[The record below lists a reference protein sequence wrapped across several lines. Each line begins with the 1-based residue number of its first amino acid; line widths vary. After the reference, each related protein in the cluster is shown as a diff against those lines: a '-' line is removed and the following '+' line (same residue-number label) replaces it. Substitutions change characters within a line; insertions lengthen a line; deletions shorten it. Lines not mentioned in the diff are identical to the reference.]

1 VLLGRES
8 ECDAIDGLLDAARD
22 SRSGVLVLRGEA
34 GIGKTALLQRALA
47 GADGMRL
54 LTGAGVE
61 AESELPFA
69 GLHQLLWPVLDRA
82 GELPDVQTAALRGAF
97 GLSAERV
104 EDRFLVSVAV
114 LSLLTAAADE
124 RPLLCVVDDAHWLDG
139 ASAEALVFVARRLQ
153 ADPIA
158 VLIAARDD
166 DARQFDAHGL
176 PELRL
181 GGLTSADAG
190 ALLDGALPAVVREDL
205 VGATGGNP
213 LALLELP
220 GALTD
225 DERSGR
231 APLRIDL
238 PLNERIEGAFLA
250 RVEPLGD
257 DARRLLVLAAADDS
271 GDVGTLLRA
280 SERLALALDAV
291 DTVERAGLLVAQGNR
306 LRFRHPLL
314 RSAVYRAAGFAER
327 RAAHEAL
334 AAVLDDDADADRR
347 AWHRAAGTTAP
358 DDEAAAALALTADHA
373 ADRGGHAAA
382 ARALERAAELD
393 SDAQR
398 RTAHLVAA
406 ATSSALAGRAGH
418 AIALLDRAE
427 PLNDPLSRA
436 AAAKVRGEV
445 SLAVGRPSDAHDL
458 LAAAAWAVMPTD
470 RDTALPL
477 LMRACMAAAL
487 AGEPQAIARILAA
500 LDRDPQGAPTFS
512 SQLLT
517 GIGRLIS
524 GDTSGVASIEAALAQ
539 ADTLDEP
546 HLVQQAGGGAIFLG
560 DWARAR
566 RFFERAIALSR
577 DQGVVALLPDLLGLR
592 ALLTMWD
599 RRLAEAAA
607 DADEAVRLARDI
619 GAGNAVALPV
629 CVLAWIEGL
638 RGDEEACR
646 SHVDDVL
653 AMALERGLALPAGL
667 ATWALAQLDLAAGR
681 WDEALVRLV
690 AVAEVRP
697 GFGHPFLPVLS
708 AWDRIEAAVHSGRDD
723 VAEQALAL
731 FAAWAQSAAP
741 TWAAPVLADC
751 RALVAPPGEAD
762 PHFEAAVAGLEAV
775 SPLDQAR
782 IHLHYGEHLRRER
795 RKIDARAHL
804 RAAYEGF
811 DWLGAA
817 PWAERAHREL
827 RATGERARKRHLSP
841 LAELTPQEIQVAR
854 LVGEGATNKD
864 VASQLFVSPKTV
876 EYHLRK
882 VFAKLGISS
891 RMELVGLELEQ
902 EAPAA
907 A

>member
-1 VLLGRES
+1 
-8 ECDAIDGLLDAARD
+8 
-22 SRSGVLVLRGEA
+22 
-34 GIGKTALLQRALA
+34 
-47 GADGMRL
+47 M
-54 LTGAGVE
+54 
-61 AESELPFA
+61 
-69 GLHQLLWPVLDRA
+69 
-82 GELPDVQTAALRGAF
+82 
-97 GLSAERV
+97 
-104 EDRFLVSVAV
+104 
-114 LSLLTAAADE
+114 
-124 RPLLCVVDDAHWLDG
+124 
-139 ASAEALVFVARRLQ
+139 
-153 ADPIA
+153 
-158 VLIAARDD
+158 
-166 DARQFDAHGL
+166 
-176 PELRL
+176 
-181 GGLTSADAG
+181 
-190 ALLDGALPAVVREDL
+190 
-205 VGATGGNP
+205 
-213 LALLELP
+213 
-220 GALTD
+220 
-225 DERSGR
+225 
-231 APLRIDL
+231 
-238 PLNERIEGAFLA
+238 
-250 RVEPLGD
+250 
-257 DARRLLVLAAADDS
+257 LAAADDS
-271 GDVGTLLRA
+271 GDVGDAAARRRA
-280 SERLALALDAV
+280 RSALAPDAARRRRARGPARR
-291 DTVERAGLLVAQGNR
+291 VEGDR
-306 LRFRHPLL
+306 LRFRHPLRAL
-314 RSAVYRAAGFAER
+314 GGLPRQPASPSAAR
-327 RAAHEAL
+327 RTGRWPPCSTTT
-334 AAVLDDDADADRR
+334 ADADRR
-347 AWHRAAGTTAP
+347 AWHRAAAATAP
-358 DDEAAAALALTADHA
+358 DDEAAAALARTADHA

-427 PLNDPLSRA
+427 PLLNDPLSRA

-458 LAAAAWAVMPTD
+458 LADAAWAVMPSD
-470 RDTALPL
+470 RATALRL

-500 LDRDPQGAPTFS
+500 LDRNPQGDPTFS
-512 SQLLT
+512 SQLLA

-539 ADTLDEP
+539 ADALDEP

-681 WDEALVRLV
+681 WDEALLRLV

-708 AWDRIEAAVHSGRDD
+708 AWDRIEAAVHAGRDD

-741 TWAAPVLADC
+741 AWAAPVLADC
-751 RALVAPPGEAD
+751 RALVAPPAEAD

-864 VASQLFVSPKTV
+864 VASQLFVSPQDRRVPPAQGVRQARDLLADGARRARARAGGPGARLTGGGRPCGPRGPQGPWAETRHVTDSSGCGLRTLAACSQNSTSPPWKTT
-876 EYHLRK
+876 
-882 VFAKLGISS
+882 SS
-891 RMELVGLELEQ
+891 SSSEP
-902 EAPAA
+902 PATSRGA
-907 A
+907 SCCPGSSASTRPGSCPSAIASSGPPACGSTATASAH